1 MALDFWTRNVYNIF
15 EDPAGGDCMKDKK
28 FTQVSSTKGSEE
40 LLLWKDYSV
49 YLFDEDINRDFV
61 GGFILE
67 LVKSDPSTAENI
79 VNIIE
84 RLQGGKGLQVEMIK
98 GKKPKIKKVEQG
110 DKLYELRE
118 YSSKLRKHLRV
129 YFSVDSKNK
138 KVVFLNA
145 CFKSD
150 DKRQNKDIKVALSR
164 YQEYFEKHK

>member
-1 MALDFWTRNVYNIF
+1 
-15 EDPAGGDCMKDKK
+15 MKEKRS
-28 FTQVSSTKGSEE
+28 TQASSTKGSEE
-40 LLLWKDYSV
+40 LLLWKDFSV
-49 YLFDEDINRDFV
+49 YLFDEDINRNFV
-61 GGFILE
+61 GDFIEE
-67 LVKSDPSTAENI
+67 LVKSDPSTVENI

-84 RLQGGKGLQVEMIK
+84 RLQGGKGLQAEMLK

-129 YFSVDSKNK
+129 YFSIDSKNE

-150 DKRQNKDIKVALSR
+150 NTRQDKDIKLAISR
-164 YQEYFEKHK
+164 YQKYLHKQK

>member
-1 MALDFWTRNVYNIF
+1 
-15 EDPAGGDCMKDKK
+15 MKDKE

-49 YLFDEDINRDFV
+49 YLYDEAIARDYVGEFV
-61 GGFILE
+61 NDLAE
-67 LVKSDPSTAENI
+67 LDLAKANYIFQD
-79 VNIIE
+79 IIE
-84 RLQGGKGLQVEMIK
+84 KLQEGKGLPAEMLK

-118 YSSKLRKHLRV
+118 YSTQLRKQIRI
-129 YFSVDSKNK
+129 YFSIDSNNK

-150 DKRQNKDIKVALSR
+150 DTRQDKDIKLAISR
-164 YQEYFEKHK
+164 YQKYLHKQK

>member
-1 MALDFWTRNVYNIF
+1 
-15 EDPAGGDCMKDKK
+15 MKDKK
-28 FTQVSSTKGSEE
+28 STQARSEDGSEG
-40 LLLWKDYSV
+40 LLLWKEFSV
-49 YLFDEDINRDFV
+49 YLFDEDTNRDYV
-61 GGFILE
+61 GDFIQE
-67 LVKSDPSTAENI
+67 LAKSDPSTTENI

-84 RLQGGKGLQVEMIK
+84 RLLGGKGLQAEMLK

-118 YSSKLRKHLRV
+118 YSTQLRKQLRI

-150 DKRQNKDIKVALSR
+150 DTRQDKDIKLAISR
-164 YQEYFEKHK
+164 YQKYLHKQK

>member
-1 MALDFWTRNVYNIF
+1 
-15 EDPAGGDCMKDKK
+15 MKDKR

-49 YLFDEDINRDFV
+49 YLYDEAIARDYVGEFV
-61 GGFILE
+61 NDLAE
-67 LVKSDPSTAENI
+67 LDLAKANYIFQD
-79 VNIIE
+79 IIE
-84 RLQGGKGLQVEMIK
+84 KLQEGKGLPAEMLK

-118 YSSKLRKHLRV
+118 YSTQLRKQIRI
-129 YFSVDSKNK
+129 YFSIDSNNK

-150 DKRQNKDIKVALSR
+150 DTRQDKDIKLAISR
-164 YQEYFEKHK
+164 YQKYLHKQK

>member
-1 MALDFWTRNVYNIF
+1 
-15 EDPAGGDCMKDKK
+15 MKDKK
-28 FTQVSSTKGSEE
+28 FTQALSKQGSEE

-49 YLFDEDINRDFV
+49 YLYDEDTNRDYV
-61 GGFILE
+61 GDFIQE
-67 LVKSDPSTAENI
+67 LAKSDPSTTENI

-84 RLQGGKGLQVEMIK
+84 RLLGGKGLQAEMLK

-118 YSSKLRKHLRV
+118 HSSKLRKQLRI

-138 KVVFLNA
+138 KIVFLNA

-150 DKRQNKDIKVALSR
+150 DKRQDKDIKLAVSR
-164 YQEYFEKHK
+164 YQKYLNKQK

>member
-1 MALDFWTRNVYNIF
+1 
-15 EDPAGGDCMKDKK
+15 MKDKR

-49 YLFDEDINRDFV
+49 YLYDEAIGRVYV
-61 GGFILE
+61 GEFLNDLAE
-67 LVKSDPSTAENI
+67 LDLAKANYIFLD
-79 VNIIE
+79 IIE
-84 RLQGGKGLQVEMIK
+84 KLQEGKGLQAEMLK

-118 YSSKLRKHLRV
+118 YSSKLRKQLRI

-150 DKRQNKDIKVALSR
+150 DTRQDKDIKLAISR
-164 YQEYFEKHK
+164 YQKYLHKQK

>member
-1 MALDFWTRNVYNIF
+1 
-15 EDPAGGDCMKDKK
+15 MKDKE
-28 FTQVSSTKGSEE
+28 FTQALSKQGSEE

-49 YLFDEDINRDFV
+49 YLYDEAIGRVYV
-61 GGFILE
+61 GEFLNDLAE
-67 LVKSDPSTAENI
+67 LDLAKANYIFLD
-79 VNIIE
+79 IIE
-84 RLQGGKGLQVEMIK
+84 KLQEGKGLQAEMLK

-118 YSSKLRKHLRV
+118 YSSKLRKQLRI

-150 DKRQNKDIKVALSR
+150 DTRQDKDIKLAISR
-164 YQEYFEKHK
+164 YQKYLHKQK